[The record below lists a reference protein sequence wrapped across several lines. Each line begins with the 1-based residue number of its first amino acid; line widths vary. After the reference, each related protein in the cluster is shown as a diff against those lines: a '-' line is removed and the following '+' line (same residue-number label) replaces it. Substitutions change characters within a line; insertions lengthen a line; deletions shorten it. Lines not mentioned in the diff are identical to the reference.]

1 MFFFQNLTA
10 ELFLLESP
18 DDSYFPKSGGST
30 FLKTVGSH
38 FSEICG
44 NKITA
49 YTQEGNYKFKALK
62 GNSAD
67 SVGDVS
73 TVEVLWESFGTK
85 MKPEVGDLI
94 IPALFKEGY
103 VHFFYA

>member
-1 MFFFQNLTA
+1 MVVCFQTLSFSKIDIHVLFFKNLTG

-49 YTQEGNYKFKALK
+49 YTSLAV
-62 GNSAD
+62 A
-67 SVGDVS
+67 
-73 TVEVLWESFGTK
+73 
-85 MKPEVGDLI
+85 
-94 IPALFKEGY
+94 
-103 VHFFYA
+103 

>member
-49 YTQEGNYKFKALK
+49 YTYRKTHKVFCNLGAKLGINNIQSSEFPENDAL
-62 GNSAD
+62 S
-67 SVGDVS
+67 S
-73 TVEVLWESFGTK
+73 SFS
-85 MKPEVGDLI
+85 
-94 IPALFKEGY
+94 
-103 VHFFYA
+103 

>member
-49 YTQEGNYKFKALK
+49 YTG
-62 GNSAD
+62 
-67 SVGDVS
+67 
-73 TVEVLWESFGTK
+73 SF
-85 MKPEVGDLI
+85 
-94 IPALFKEGY
+94 
-103 VHFFYA
+103 FFEECFHLDAFI

>member
-18 DDSYFPKSGGST
+18 DDSYFPESGGST

-44 NKITA
+44 NKVTA
-49 YTQEGNYKFKALK
+49 YTHPESHSMVHHTTEAEHVAAILKSRAKRKATEEEASK
-62 GNSAD
+62 G
-67 SVGDVS
+67 
-73 TVEVLWESFGTK
+73 ESK
-85 MKPEVGDLI
+85 
-94 IPALFKEGY
+94 
-103 VHFFYA
+103 

>member
-1 MFFFQNLTA
+1 MQGCPQGTSKIDIHVLFQNLTA

-49 YTQEGNYKFKALK
+49 YICKF
-62 GNSAD
+62 
-67 SVGDVS
+67 VYCVIDVS
-73 TVEVLWESFGTK
+73 THKTDQTQDPLN
-85 MKPEVGDLI
+85 
-94 IPALFKEGY
+94 
-103 VHFFYA
+103 